1 MKVPIGTQRVKC
13 FICLHCQSGDNL
25 GDDLWEGELWMGAN
39 LSRKRKRL
47 VKLATTIY
55 DYRHSKLT
63 SSYRME
69 GLSVYINYVC
79 MGGGKVSGCVSVC
92 VRVSKQTPCGSI
104 SHTKQY
110 LGHV

>member
-1 MKVPIGTQRVKC
+1 
-13 FICLHCQSGDNL
+13 
-25 GDDLWEGELWMGAN
+25 MGAN

-69 GLSVYINYVC
+69 GLSVSINYVC
-79 MGGGKVSGCVSVC
+79 MRGGGKVSGCVSVC

-104 SHTKQY
+104 SQTINNIY
-110 LGHV
+110 DMYNSDSLGQSTRVYVRLLTSPSRKLFPIKHLS